1 MPGRRANNEGSIYKR
16 RDGRWAASVTLD
28 GGRRKTFY
36 ARTRE
41 EVGRRLAKALHER
54 EQGQPLVPE
63 KESVS
68 SYLARWL
75 EDGAR
80 ATIRGST
87 FENYERM
94 IRRHI
99 VPQIGHLRLAR
110 LAPHDLSRLYRRML
124 DRGLSPRTAQLAHA
138 ILHRALRQAVRWRLV
153 AVNVCDMVDAPRP
166 QRREFRTLNTEE
178 AIRLLTV
185 AEADPFHALYV
196 LALTCG
202 MRQAELLGLRWAD
215 LDLPGAVLAVRQQAI
230 RINGGWEFTPPK
242 TDKGRRTI
250 ALPVLAVRALR
261 QHKMRQAQERLALG
275 PAWEDN
281 DLVFP
286 NQVGRPIERQNLIR
300 RSFHPVLNKAGLGRL
315 RFHDLRHSA
324 ATLMLAQGIHPR
336 VVQERLGHSTISV
349 TMDVYSH
356 VMPTLQKEAARA
368 MDKAFGR

>member
-1 MPGRRANNEGSIYKR
+1 MTRRANSEGSIYR
-16 RDGRWAASVTLD
+16 RKDGRWAASVTLD
-28 GGRRKTFY
+28 GGRRKSY
-36 ARTRE
+36 YGRTRE

-54 EQGQPLVPE
+54 EQGQPLPPE
-63 KESVS
+63 KETVS

-75 EDGAR
+75 EDAARPTIR
-80 ATIRGST
+80 ATT
-87 FENYERM
+87 FDNYSRM
-94 IRRHI
+94 VRRH
-99 VPQIGHLRLAR
+99 VAPAIGHLRLAR

-124 DRGLSPRTAQLAHA
+124 DRGLSARTAQLTHA

-166 QRREFRTLNTEE
+166 QRREFRTLDTEE
-178 AIRLLTV
+178 AMRLLT
-185 AEADPFHALYV
+185 ASEGDRFHGLYA

-215 LDLPGAVLAVRQQAI
+215 LNLPGAVLAVRQQAI
-230 RINGGWEFTPPK
+230 RVKGGWAFTPPK

-261 QHKMRQAQERLALG
+261 QHKIRQTEERLALG

-300 RSFHPVLNKAGLGRL
+300 RSFHPVLDKAGLGRL

-368 MDKAFGR
+368 MDVAFGR